1 MIEPA
6 QISVSTQN
14 SNKQENQG
22 CSGLAAMILLSIWI
36 IAASFIA
43 QIVNWS
49 LVQAIFEGSLRITDL
64 RWLVLLLY
72 ALLLLIPL
80 LIAYKVVRNPVYR
93 ARFKSL
99 ALISTLAFLLS
110 ISRTAGITNWQLA
123 VTNQLAVTI
132 PFLLIFWLVQRK
144 ENSGTEP
151 EQKPALS
158 MILLSAAAG
167 GFLGMPWVLL
177 GAQGS
182 FLDTILA
189 TMSAAAFGAVIAA
202 VLVTSADASPLN
214 GQPDGKK
221 RGVAGMG
228 WTITLGLIILTVA
241 ADQNGNGW
249 VLAAAVL
256 PLGFA
261 CAALSMR
268 MDGSI
273 SKAGRA
279 AAGVL
284 AALGLAWPMIMID
297 PDELSFVISS
307 GSGELLEDVSIAAG
321 IAFAIALMVMAVFLL
336 VRNWYHTSNIKIN
349 VSASIFLQIWVAIL
363 VVYFFIGQPGFF
375 GEKTFVILKS
385 QADLSSE
392 RAITDPIIRR
402 NAVYQ
407 SLVKNANSS
416 QKELRTWLNSKNIS
430 YKSYYLVNAVELE
443 ADPIL
448 RGQLAVRSDVDRVL
462 DSPILRPLS
471 GKIPVANGLGLQPKG
486 SEWNL
491 KMIGAEAVH
500 SELNI
505 RGEGIIVGQSDS
517 GAQGDHPE
525 FAARYRGV
533 IEGNDDYN
541 WLDPWFASKSP
552 VDIGGHGTHTLGSI
566 LGEKVGVAPKAEW
579 IGCVNLARNLGN
591 PALYLDCMQFML
603 APFPQNGDPFLD
615 GKPVKGANVLNN
627 SWGCP
632 DVEGCDPG
640 TYLPAVKALRDAGVF
655 VVASA
660 GNSGYGG
667 CSTVQDPL
675 AIYEDVYTVGAID
688 ETGNLADFSSLG
700 PVEVDGSGRVK
711 PDIVAPGVDILSSFP
726 GSTYE
731 MNSGTS
737 MAGPHVVGVVA
748 LMWSANPNLIGDID
762 RTREILNQT
771 ADPYSGRIPDCAQNN
786 GKPDN
791 AAGYG
796 VVNAYKA
803 VQQALAD
810 RKNNQ

>member
-1 MIEPA
+1 MGLENT
-6 QISVSTQN
+6 SDSTQN
-14 SNKQENQG
+14 TLKQENQG
-22 CSGLAAMILLSIWI
+22 CSGVVAMILLSVWI

-49 LVQAIFEGSLRITDL
+49 LVQTIFEGSLKIPDL
-64 RWLVLLLY
+64 RWLVLLIFAVLI
-72 ALLLLIPL
+72 LIPS
-80 LIAYKVVRNPVYR
+80 LIAYKVVKNQVYR
-93 ARFKSL
+93 NRLRSL
-99 ALISTLAFLLS
+99 ASISILAFFLS
-110 ISRTAGITNWQLA
+110 ISRAVGITNWQLA
-123 VTNQLAVTI
+123 VTIQLVITLL
-132 PFLLIFWLVQRK
+132 FLFLFWLYKRK
-144 ENSGTEP
+144 GNRRTEP
-151 EQKPALS
+151 ELTPMLS
-158 MILLSAAAG
+158 VIFLSAAAG
-167 GFLGMPWVLL
+167 GLLGIPWVLW

-182 FLDTILA
+182 SLDTILA
-189 TMSAAAFGAVIAA
+189 LIAAASFGAVTGL
-202 VLVTSADASPLN
+202 VLVKSGDANLYGFQGGNKP
-214 GQPDGKK
+214 
-221 RGVAGMG
+221 RVAGLG
-228 WTITLGLIILTVA
+228 WTITLGLIILTTA

-249 VLAAAVL
+249 LLAAAVL

-261 CAALSMR
+261 CAALSIR
-268 MDGSI
+268 KDGLI
-273 SKAGRA
+273 SQGGRV

-284 AALGLAWPMIMID
+284 VALGFAWPMIMID

-307 GSGELLEDVSIAAG
+307 GTGELLEYATKAAFL
-321 IAFAIALMVMAVFLL
+321 AFGLALLIMLVFLIL
-336 VRNWYHTSNIKIN
+336 HIWNH
-349 VSASIFLQIWVAIL
+349 ASISKNFVSTGLFIIVWVGVL
-363 VVYFFIGQPGFF
+363 TLYGYQGQPGSY

-385 QADLSSE
+385 QVDLSAE
-392 RAITDPIIRR
+392 RSIIDPLARR
-402 NAVYQ
+402 TAVYQ
-407 SLVKNANSS
+407 SLVKNALST
-416 QKELRTWLNSKNIS
+416 QKGIRKWLDSKNIP
-430 YKSYYLVNAVELE
+430 YKTYYLVNAIELD
-443 ADPIL
+443 AAPIL
-448 RGQLAVRSDVDRVL
+448 RLQLAARSDVDRVL
-462 DSPILRPLS
+462 DSPILRPLA
-471 GKIPVANGLGLQPKG
+471 GKIPVAKGFEHQPKG

-491 KMIGAEAVH
+491 KMIGAEIVH
-500 SELNI
+500 SELKV

-525 FAARYRGV
+525 FAARYRGT

-566 LGEKVGVAPKAEW
+566 LGENVGVAPKAEW
-579 IGCVNLARNLGN
+579 IGCVNLGRNLGN

-603 APFPQNGDPFLD
+603 APIPQNGDPFLD
-615 GKPVKGANVLNN
+615 GKPEKGANVLNN

-688 ETGNLADFSSLG
+688 ERGNLADFSSLG

-711 PDIVAPGVDILSSFP
+711 PDIVAPGVDVLSSFP

-748 LMWSANPNLIGDID
+748 LMWSANPNLIGNID
-762 RTREILNQT
+762 RTRGILNQT
-771 ADPYSGRIPDCAQNN
+771 ADPYLGKVDSCTQKN